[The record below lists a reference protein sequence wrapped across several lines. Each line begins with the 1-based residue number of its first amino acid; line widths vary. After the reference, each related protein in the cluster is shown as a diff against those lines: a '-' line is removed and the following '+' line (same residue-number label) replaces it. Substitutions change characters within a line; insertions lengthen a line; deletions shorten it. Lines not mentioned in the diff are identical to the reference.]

1 MLRQGMLRHGRIRP
15 RQVPKYSYKHV
26 RCLRS
31 IPEKDIQS
39 PDRVQLSITA
49 IKLREVSLVISD
61 IPEPASPSS
70 HLTSLRHMARFIER
84 ASAAAEAFTRACR
97 NLLRTDTSDVP
108 SVTADRFESQMERG
122 IGTHNGATAGNPTV
136 YSASLGTDS
145 TASTRVAPPRGIH
158 ITSYYLRRITRPL
171 WLTASASIASFVGY
185 QQGAHPPYLEW
196 RSGSPP
202 PVNHQGTSH
211 NSTSWVHLYSM
222 LERIREPFRNFTPR
236 VQVDCRPTRHR
247 IHVIGQQVRAQIPML
262 GVPAFVTTVPER
274 LFTFEDSGEDNE
286 RPRRLG
292 WLTGN
297 WRAGWIAVGSAVFLS
312 LFVVLGLEINGRMKA
327 MVAEHGGK

>member
-1 MLRQGMLRHGRIRP
+1 MAE
-15 RQVPKYSYKHV
+15 YV
-26 RCLRS
+26 RDKS
-31 IPEKDIQS
+31 QNIATS
-39 PDRVQLSITA
+39 MFVLSITA

-222 LERIREPFRNFTPR
+222 LERIR
-236 VQVDCRPTRHR
+236 
-247 IHVIGQQVRAQIPML
+247 QQVRAQIPML